1 MAVDKFN
8 SVGGFSV
15 GIPAVDIIDSKGNI
29 TAPSADFANL
39 HANVGNI
46 VNLTS
51 NVANISNAS
60 IETVRV
66 DTAYI
71 DVANVS
77 LINSANINAGHV
89 AANSATFKTA
99 TIIDRLNAK
108 DIYARNLYGTVHSN
122 ITAGDLQVDA
132 ADTEVIFSREN
143 GNVRSATGSP
153 DFTFNEATYD
163 YMGEYAQPA
172 KLNLQ
177 GTFNVTRVNIGT
189 ENTGKVVHEALAA
202 KTFDQTTQV
211 LHNISAAAI
220 VEAVEYTIIAT
231 RTFNEVQTERHT
243 CKIVASVLNDDIRY
257 YEYGTAINGGLLG
270 DFEMK
275 FFTAGANKFIQ
286 LQVNPAYSSG
296 VIDYKIFSTIY
307 KG

>member
-1 MAVDKFN
+1 MRLLIDSFGRTLNTSYKVDGVMAVDKFN

-29 TAPSADFANL
+29 TAPFADFANL

-46 VNLTS
+46 VTLTS
-51 NVANISNAS
+51 NTANI
-60 IETVRV
+60 
-66 DTAYI
+66 
-71 DVANVS
+71 ANV
-77 LINSANINAGHV
+77 NAGHV
-89 AANSATFKTA
+89 AANTATFKAVTVV
-99 TIIDRLNAK
+99 DRLTVK
-108 DIYARNLYGTVHSN
+108 DVYARNLYGTVHAN
-122 ITAGDLQVDA
+122 ITACELQVDA
-132 ADTEVIFSREN
+132 ADTEVIFSRES

-163 YMGEYAQPA
+163 YMGEFAQPA

-189 ENTGKVVHEALAA
+189 ENTGKVVYEALAA

-211 LHNISAAAI
+211 LHNISAASS

-231 RTFNEVQTERHT
+231 RTFEEVQTERHT
-243 CKIVASVLNDDIRY
+243 CKIVASVLNNDIRY
-257 YEYGTAINGGLLG
+257 YEYGTAINGGVIG

-275 FFTAGANKFIQ
+275 FYTTGGNKFIQ
-286 LQVNPAYSSG
+286 LQVTPAYSTG
-296 VIDYKIFSTIY
+296 VVDYKIFSTIY